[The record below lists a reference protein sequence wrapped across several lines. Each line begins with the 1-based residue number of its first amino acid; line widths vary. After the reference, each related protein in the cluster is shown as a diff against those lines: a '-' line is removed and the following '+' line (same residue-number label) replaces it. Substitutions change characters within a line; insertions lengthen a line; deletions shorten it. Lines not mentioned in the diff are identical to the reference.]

1 MGFDCTASPSF
12 LPVLSWFLLYVVN
25 CRKSLWSFFLI
36 NGCSAD
42 SCDFGVLV
50 KAGEFW
56 VLLLCH
62 LGCPPLC

>member
-42 SCDFGVLV
+42 SCDFGVPTRGKLRV
-50 KAGEFW
+50 FLYYTILAA
-56 VLLLCH
+56 V
-62 LGCPPLC
+62 

>member
-1 MGFDCTASPSF
+1 MGFDCIASPSF
-12 LPVLSWFLLYVVN
+12 LFHRGSFFMSLTVETLYG
-25 CRKSLWSFFLI
+25 LFFLI
-36 NGCSAD
+36 DGCSAD

-62 LGCPPLC
+62 LGCYPLC